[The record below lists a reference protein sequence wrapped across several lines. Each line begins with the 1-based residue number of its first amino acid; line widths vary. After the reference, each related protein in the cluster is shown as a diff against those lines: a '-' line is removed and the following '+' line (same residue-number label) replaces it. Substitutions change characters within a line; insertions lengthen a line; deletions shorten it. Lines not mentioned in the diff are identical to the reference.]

1 MTQTPAGQRGI
12 GSQRCRCHR
21 SRSSPFFVLVHFSGG
36 TSVLFGRTRSVPYRL
51 GEHVDKSARL
61 LDEGD
66 GGATEHSQGQQTTDL
81 GAKQHTEFG
90 ISKANILL
98 DGLVIAV
105 CARPENRL
113 RISAIEITMLIKIQ
127 RDQELFLEIPLV
139 LSQKA
144 KEVQEAFVKGGMLGC
159 LRHGF
164 SDRLLGN
171 LFGQLPEQGFFGGKV
186 MVERSGRHVEG
197 FSNLAHGQGPIS
209 PLCKQIKT
217 LPHQVLAITLMVN
230 DFRHTALRFL
240 YRSCDINKFIISQ
253 LDFVHFSEEE

>member
-21 SRSSPFFVLVHFSGG
+21 SRSSPFFMLVHISGG

-105 CARPENRL
+105 SARPEHRL
-113 RISAIEITMLIKIQ
+113 RLTAIEITMLIKIH
-127 RDQELFLEIPLV
+127 RDQELFLEIALW
-139 LSQKA
+139 LT
-144 KEVQEAFVKGGMLGC
+144 QEAKGEATAVGKGGMPRC
-159 LRHGF
+159 
-164 SDRLLGN
+164 
-171 LFGQLPEQGFFGGKV
+171 V
-186 MVERSGRHVEG
+186 
-197 FSNLAHGQGPIS
+197 A
-209 PLCKQIKT
+209 
-217 LPHQVLAITLMVN
+217 
-230 DFRHTALRFL
+230 
-240 YRSCDINKFIISQ
+240 
-253 LDFVHFSEEE
+253 